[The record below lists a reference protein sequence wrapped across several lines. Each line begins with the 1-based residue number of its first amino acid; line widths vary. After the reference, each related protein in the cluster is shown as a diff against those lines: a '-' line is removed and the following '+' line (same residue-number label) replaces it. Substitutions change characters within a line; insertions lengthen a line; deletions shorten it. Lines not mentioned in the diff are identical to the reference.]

1 MQVFFD
7 FFDQFLDVSGKIL
20 QILLVWMWVLFSRLT
35 ANGLLYKPALSYL
48 VPVSLVVLLYTTA
61 AEVLLKE
68 RLESRETQRQERMM
82 NRWLVI
88 GTC

>member
-1 MQVFFD
+1 M
-7 FFDQFLDVSGKIL
+7 DVGVIQQAYGQWLTIQARTIL
-20 QILLVWMWVLFSRLT
+20 AGPSFPGI
-35 ANGLLYKPALSYL
+35 
-48 VPVSLVVLLYTTA
+48 LLYTTA